1 MTSWG
6 FLPVSW
12 TFAYVKRNAP
22 GLTAIIVLL
31 GVLIS
36 VAQHEWAHETSPIR
50 SVDAL
55 DVTIKSAY
63 SGKSGHTSYLIV
75 LDDGSVRFVG
85 DDRPHPIGARARIE
99 RVTLE
104 NGSISYRF
112 LE

>member
-1 MTSWG
+1 M
-6 FLPVSW
+6 
-12 TFAYVKRNAP
+12 
-22 GLTAIIVLL
+22 TAIIVLL
-31 GVLIS
+31 GVWIS
-36 VAQHEWAHETSPIR
+36 AAHHEWANKTSPIQ

-63 SGKSGHTSYLIV
+63 SGKGGHTSYLIV

-85 DDRPHPIGARARIE
+85 DDRPHPIGARERIE
-99 RVTLE
+99 RITLK